1 MRGRM
6 KRGGSLER
14 YCREAVRMGAKDA
27 RVIRPSS
34 VVTAPWVRMK
44 CRFGCGG
51 WGGCLTCP
59 PNSPTPKETRKV
71 LDCYKRAILVHTTS
85 RWQGVKAMVV
95 RMERSIFLGGFYKAL
110 ALGSGPCNLCRK
122 CNMKECRHPDRAR
135 PSMEA
140 CGIDVY
146 ATARGNGFPIEVVR
160 TRHSA
165 QNYYGLV
172 LVD

>member
-1 MRGRM
+1 M
-6 KRGGSLER
+6 KKRKAGSLGR
-14 YCREAVRMGAKDA
+14 FCREAVRLGAKDA
-27 RVIRPSS
+27 KVIRASS
-34 VVTAPWVRMK
+34 VVTAPWVRLK

-59 PNSPTPKETRKV
+59 PNSPAPEETRRI
-71 LDCYKRAILVHTTS
+71 LDSYRRAILVHRGGKWAS
-85 RWQGVKAMVV
+85 VKSIVV
-95 RMERSIFLGGFYKAL
+95 KLERTVFLAGFYKAL

-122 CNMKECRHPDRAR
+122 CNLKECRHPELAR

-146 ATARGNGFPIEVVR
+146 ATARGNGMPISVV
-160 TRHSA
+160 TDHKSPA
-165 QNYYGLV
+165 NYYGLV